1 MTFGELIPFHQW
13 LRASPSLPSPPHW
26 VFFFGVNGPKAFD
39 PIGPERAGPALATVE
54 ACKLTVT
61 VSEREVQKRRWGEAM
76 PSPPR
81 GLRDG

>member
-1 MTFGELIPFHQW
+1 MAPGEPF
-13 LRASPSLPSPPHW
+13 SSLAPTLG
-26 VFFFGVNGPKAFD
+26 FFFGVNGPKAFD